1 MINENSPSY
10 REGQGTLR
18 KESVSPSKD
27 VSNFKID
34 LNATGANGGSPSN
47 FSYNGGGS
55 SPILDSA
62 IIKGQNWAIVESR
75 KQEINAEISK
85 LDEKL
90 NLVLAK
96 QEYEYLKSYNIY
108 VKRKEKD
115 MRDLI
120 DQLNKKNSNNTLKD
134 EKINNLEK
142 TIKSIKDD

>member
-1 MINENSPSY
+1 
-10 REGQGTLR
+10 
-18 KESVSPSKD
+18 
-27 VSNFKID
+27 
-34 LNATGANGGSPSN
+34 
-47 FSYNGGGS
+47 
-55 SPILDSA
+55 
-62 IIKGQNWAIVESR
+62 VESR

-120 DQLNKKNSNNTLKD
+120 D
-134 EKINNLEK
+134 
-142 TIKSIKDD
+142 